1 MATRSFI
8 AVLRDNGYNAIY
20 CHWDGYLDG
29 VGKNLLNNFN
39 TLEEVNQL
47 IAGGDASSI
56 DENGEVNYYQTPDSS
71 YCFCSNYDD
80 LIETAKNCGT
90 EYLYVFA
97 ENQWYYQKIYGDHPR
112 LEILAEWFEI
122 MEPIQQ

>member
-8 AVLRDNGYNAIY
+8 AVLHDSGYDAIY

-29 VGKNLLNNFN
+29 VGKNLIRNFN
-39 TLEEVNQL
+39 TLTEVKKL
-47 IAGGDASSI
+47 ISGGDASSI
-56 DENGEVNYYQTPDSS
+56 DENGEVNYYDTPDSHF
-71 YCFCSNYDD
+71 YRCSDYDELVTD
-80 LIETAKNCGT
+80 AKVCGA

-97 ENQWYYQKIYGDHPR
+97 ENQWYYLKIYGDHPKLER
-112 LEILAEWFEI
+112 LSEWFEI